1 MKNGHKMIL
10 KGIAAITLATALSA
24 CSGYNST
31 SIPNVPFVN
40 LDVHKHSH
48 DLTYTDRVCV
58 FNGGDMVTN
67 TGGIYRDSGRFI
79 QKMFLKTL
87 QQYSVDGIVDM
98 QNNLKGVTDLVAL
111 QDASRQNSCNITAI
125 VRPVFWVDSQITPGN
140 VGIKVDMFDTSSLQI
155 LNSVNLNA
163 RSQYIKD
170 MFEENSPLKP
180 VVETY
185 VDQLFSGKIPPKDF
199 YL

>member
-1 MKNGHKMIL
+1 MKHARKIIL
-10 KGIAAITLATALSA
+10 GTVVAVAAALMGA
-24 CSGYNST
+24 CTGYNHT
-31 SIPNVPFVN
+31 SIPNVPFLN

-58 FNGGDMVTN
+58 FNGGDMITD
-67 TGGIYRDSGRFI
+67 TGTRYKNSGRFI
-79 QKMFLKTL
+79 QKMVATVM

-98 QNNLKGVTDLVAL
+98 EGNLAGQTDPMSL
-111 QDASRQNSCNITAI
+111 QDLARQNSCNITAI

-140 VGIKVDMFDTSSLQI
+140 VGIKIDMFDTSSLEI

-163 RSQYIKD
+163 RSKYIRD

-185 VDQLFSGKIPPKDF
+185 MDKLFSGEIPHKDF
-199 YL
+199 Y

>member
-1 MKNGHKMIL
+1 MRTRKLIL
-10 KGIAAITLATALSA
+10 SSIAALMCAVLLGA
-24 CSGYNST
+24 CSGYNHS

-40 LDVHKHSH
+40 IDVHKHSH

-58 FNGGDMVTN
+58 FNGGDMVTTSGTRYKN
-67 TGGIYRDSGRFI
+67 SGRFI
-79 QKMFLKTL
+79 QKMVTTVL

-98 QNNLKGVTDLVAL
+98 ENNLVGQTNPMNL
-111 QDASRQNSCNITAI
+111 QDLARQNSCNITAI

-140 VGIKVDMFDTSSLQI
+140 VGIKFDMFDTSSLEI
-155 LNSVNLNA
+155 LNAVNLNA
-163 RSQYIKD
+163 RSKYIRD

-185 VDQLFSGKIPPKDF
+185 VDKLFSGGIPHKDF
-199 YL
+199 Y